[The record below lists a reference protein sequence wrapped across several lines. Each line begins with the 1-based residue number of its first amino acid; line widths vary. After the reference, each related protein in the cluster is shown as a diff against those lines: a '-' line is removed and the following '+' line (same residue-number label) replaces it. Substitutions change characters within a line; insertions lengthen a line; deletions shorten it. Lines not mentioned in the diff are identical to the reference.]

1 MATKPMPG
9 APARTIDDAV
19 RAVTA
24 FQSFADLKATEA
36 TYAPTFYPRS
46 AKHGRGS
53 QELID
58 MRRVCAAF
66 NAWGARHGRRE
77 ARVMERAS

>member
-1 MATKPMPG
+1 MHAAQMPG

-24 FQSFADLKATEA
+24 FQSFADLKATGSN
-36 TYAPTFYPRS
+36 YAPTFYPRS
-46 AKHGRGS
+46 AAHGGGM
-53 QELID
+53 QELND

-66 NAWGARHGRRE
+66 NAWAARNGRRQ
-77 ARVMERAS
+77 ARVVERAS